1 MPVVLFS
8 DGFNWR
14 RFLDDY
20 ERQQP
25 GGSDTDRLFDIAR
38 RGRIFMGLVGA
49 TSGSATP
56 NPPAPPTQ
64 PLVVGAVPRVILRA
78 SNVGASVPNQPVWR
92 SDP

>member
-64 PLVVGAVPRVILRA
+64 PLVVGAVPRVTALSIAPGPSR
-78 SNVGASVPNQPVWR
+78 PT
-92 SDP
+92 